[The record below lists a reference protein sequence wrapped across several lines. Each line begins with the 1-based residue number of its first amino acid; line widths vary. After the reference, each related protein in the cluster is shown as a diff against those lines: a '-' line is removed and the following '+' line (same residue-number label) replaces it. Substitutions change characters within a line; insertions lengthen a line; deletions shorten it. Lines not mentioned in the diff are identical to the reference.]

1 MPSFLVSSASD
12 DLYKL
17 LTVVESRVHTAAD
30 TKDTTTF
37 TAQVISNYI
46 LLYTKYSNF
55 IGGIPDAL
63 REELGSEKKVRKR
76 ELGRGKRKKQNEKE
90 AETVSTT
97 IQDVVCVDS

>member
-1 MPSFLVSSASD
+1 M
-12 DLYKL
+12 
-17 LTVVESRVHTAAD
+17 
-30 TKDTTTF
+30 
-37 TAQVISNYI
+37 
-46 LLYTKYSNF
+46 YSNF